1 MAGTTKRFKR
11 FIGRVLSDGHLSLP
25 EDTAREI
32 GNVYEVVLIPLEKA
46 DIYSYAE
53 SLAKDKGFAELT
65 EEDIER
71 IIHESRGIH

>member
-1 MAGTTKRFKR
+1 MAGTAKR

-25 EDTAREI
+25 EDTAKEI
-32 GNVYEVVLIPLEKA
+32 GNVYEVVLIPLEEP

-71 IIHESRGIH
+71 IIHESRGIR